1 MFRFY
6 LAGLIIFADI
16 MQMYKPV
23 SPLQDRKLRSCR
35 QKKNIEMNLYTY
47 VTMYSGAQKS
57 LQMLQDVIMFINDIN
72 VFESAG
78 FNISNLTNVLL
89 VKFDCASFFTIKDTC
104 FDISYA
110 TQGHS
115 NILKF
120 DSTVQKLFRPE
131 IKEMSLIPAVSSC
144 VGH

>member
-1 MFRFY
+1 
-6 LAGLIIFADI
+6 
-16 MQMYKPV
+16 
-23 SPLQDRKLRSCR
+23 
-35 QKKNIEMNLYTY
+35 
-47 VTMYSGAQKS
+47 
-57 LQMLQDVIMFINDIN
+57 MLQDVIMFINDIN

-78 FNISNLTNVLL
+78 FNISNLTNFYLSNVLL

>member
-35 QKKNIEMNLYTY
+35 QKKNIEINLYTY

-57 LQMLQDVIMFINDIN
+57 L
-72 VFESAG
+72 
-78 FNISNLTNVLL
+78 
-89 VKFDCASFFTIKDTC
+89 DT
-104 FDISYA
+104 
-110 TQGHS
+110 
-115 NILKF
+115 
-120 DSTVQKLFRPE
+120 
-131 IKEMSLIPAVSSC
+131 
-144 VGH
+144 